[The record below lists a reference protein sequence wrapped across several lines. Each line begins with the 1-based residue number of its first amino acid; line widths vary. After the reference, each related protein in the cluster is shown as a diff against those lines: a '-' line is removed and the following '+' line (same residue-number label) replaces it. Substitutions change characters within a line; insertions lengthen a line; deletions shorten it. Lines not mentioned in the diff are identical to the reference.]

1 MRLTTPRRQC
11 GIKREAGEVS
21 APGLPLV
28 KHLQRLGDAPAT
40 SLLALGLCH
49 PPRELLTVGVSE
61 HVERLAGPW
70 VGVEGRCQRMGDR
83 NRARLGVELKREG
96 DGVARRDSGLLPSGA
111 AETEE
116 VLATH
121 LRDRSPQHGAVD
133 RGAGGKALGA
143 LAHDY
148 RISPTT
154 VALTLETD
162 TRDQFT
168 FLPGQ
173 YVNIAVPGTD
183 EHRSYLFANG
193 PEEQQLRFLIKL
205 ATGGVMSQ
213 YLIDRAAVG
222 DEVSFTG
229 PNGSFFLR
237 ESERPLLLLAGGTV
251 LAPIL
256 SIMRRLRATGSTRPA
271 HLPYG
276 LLRTRTWSSW
286 TPSNTSPPRSGR

>member
-1 MRLTTPRRQC
+1 MAPAAHVRLDANRGEYHG
-11 GIKREAGEVS
+11 GIYVDDALTADEAAQGFCLPCSMSPKSDLVLEIASTSAVAKTEAGTHT
-21 APGLPLV
+21 G
-28 KHLQRLGDAPAT
+28 QIT
-40 SLLALGLCH
+40 AL
-49 PPRELLTVGVSE
+49 
-61 HVERLAGPW
+61 
-70 VGVEGRCQRMGDR
+70 D
-83 NRARLGVELKREG
+83 
-96 DGVARRDSGLLPSGA
+96 
-111 AETEE
+111 
-116 VLATH
+116 
-121 LRDRSPQHGAVD
+121 
-133 RGAGGKALGA
+133 
-143 LAHDY
+143 

-162 TRDQFT
+162 TRDQLT

-237 ESERPLLLLAGGTV
+237 ESGRPLLLLAGGTV